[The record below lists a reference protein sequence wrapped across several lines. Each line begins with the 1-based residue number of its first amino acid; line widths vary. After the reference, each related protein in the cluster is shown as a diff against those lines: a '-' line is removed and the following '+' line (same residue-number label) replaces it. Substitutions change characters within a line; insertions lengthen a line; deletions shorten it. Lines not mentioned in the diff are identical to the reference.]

1 MGDYVCTGIHT
12 KFNTGTVIGN
22 HCNISG
28 SQFLPKFIPSLT
40 WGEFP
45 TFKPYLPDKAA
56 SNAGSWI
63 RAKNQE
69 IPENLPSIIQQIW
82 KAEANARN

>member
-1 MGDYVCTGIHT
+1 MGDYVSTGIHT
-12 KFNTGTVIGN
+12 KFNTGTVVGN

-45 TFKPYLPDKAA
+45 HFVPYRKERAA
-56 SNAGSWI
+56 ENATAWI
-63 RAKNQE
+63 RAKKQE
-69 IPENLPSIIQQIW
+69 IPENLPSSIEQIW
-82 KAEANARN
+82 KEEANARN